1 MNYEDIFDKLMYF
14 KPFINK
20 TIVLSHLKIMGKYP
34 DFNSVYSKNRQDDE
48 NLDPVKNVCMT
59 LVLGLQTGAISLV
72 DLDELLFLLIEDK
85 LFTSFLFNLED
96 SNQISKSEASIQS
109 TLNEWG
115 VPKEK
120 NILKGL
126 SQKETFEKF
135 VIAGHRTNQCDSIRL
150 LLLDKNLI
158 TLKEKNKEPELAVY
172 ATLIEID
179 FRRNLLHVRLKDVD
193 KIESSQIGVR
203 TLEGRIERTLKFL
216 DSLQPFFSYKRLSNF
231 RASLFRL
238 EEHLLQPKREAA
250 HKELTKFQQ
259 HIDNFSSLID
269 SNFPTNHEN
278 GVTTQTYV
286 SNTVLAIISSSLDLS
301 QIGDV
306 VGIKFRNQR
315 DESTT
320 SFAEVAISDKGFKC
334 ISTDKL
340 YWSNLA
346 TLLEQRKIEF
356 LKIGTLVPSGFVDV
370 NLEFRIETAN
380 IKLNQSSKGTPSEG
394 DKRPTD
400 EKYSDFVDYLL
411 PFIR

>member
-1 MNYEDIFDKLMYF
+1 M
-14 KPFINK
+14 
-20 TIVLSHLKIMGKYP
+20 
-34 DFNSVYSKNRQDDE
+34 
-48 NLDPVKNVCMT
+48 
-59 LVLGLQTGAISLV
+59 
-72 DLDELLFLLIEDK
+72 
-85 LFTSFLFNLED
+85 
-96 SNQISKSEASIQS
+96 
-109 TLNEWG
+109 
-115 VPKEK
+115 
-120 NILKGL
+120 
-126 SQKETFEKF
+126 
-135 VIAGHRTNQCDSIRL
+135 
-150 LLLDKNLI
+150 
-158 TLKEKNKEPELAVY
+158 
-172 ATLIEID
+172 
-179 FRRNLLHVRLKDVD
+179 
-193 KIESSQIGVR
+193 
-203 TLEGRIERTLKFL
+203 KFL